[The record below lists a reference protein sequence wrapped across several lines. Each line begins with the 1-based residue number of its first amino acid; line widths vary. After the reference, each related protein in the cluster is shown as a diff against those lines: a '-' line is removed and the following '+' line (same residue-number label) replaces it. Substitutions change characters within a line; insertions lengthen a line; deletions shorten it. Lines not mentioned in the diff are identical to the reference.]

1 MGLLTTIIIASGEC
15 FIKLVLTSLTIPA
28 LIPIN
33 SSLVIP
39 GFRGIPEVITQI
51 LLSAVFK

>member
-1 MGLLTTIIIASGEC
+1 MGLLTTIIIAFGEC